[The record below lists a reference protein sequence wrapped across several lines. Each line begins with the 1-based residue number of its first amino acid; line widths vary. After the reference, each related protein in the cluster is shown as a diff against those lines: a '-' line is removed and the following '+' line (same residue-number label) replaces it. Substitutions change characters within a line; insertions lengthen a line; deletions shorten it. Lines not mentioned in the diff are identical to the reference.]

1 MILTSMIVAG
11 VKRIGFPLAKLFLL
25 SVSLFSKY
33 SNLVVKYMVLMQRS
47 AVPVLEGGSP
57 AKKLQTKGKENL
69 WTRRKYFT
77 NDQMML
83 RVREYFLKY
92 TNNS

>member
-11 VKRIGFPLAKLFLL
+11 SQKDNFPLAKLFLL

-57 AKKLQTKGKENL
+57 AKETTNQRKRKLI
-69 WTRRKYFT
+69 
-77 NDQMML
+77 D
-83 RVREYFLKY
+83 
-92 TNNS
+92 